1 MGCCQRLGVK
11 ALILAGLGSLILLGS
26 LPLLGSLVGFLL
38 FIADGHGLEL
48 LVEFFLLG
56 GISNLTCAGCDS
68 RIGMAR
74 GNSFFGLIGITF
86 ESETGKL
93 IPSTSGDVVFLDR
106 ADDIGNAVFSLAGEF
121 H

>member
-1 MGCCQRLGVK
+1 
-11 ALILAGLGSLILLGS
+11 
-26 LPLLGSLVGFLL
+26 
-38 FIADGHGLEL
+38 
-48 LVEFFLLG
+48 
-56 GISNLTCAGCDS
+56 
-68 RIGMAR
+68 MAR
-74 GNSFFGLIGITF
+74 SNSFFGLIGITF